1 MEYTPALI
9 SVTKPD
15 IRLDIALSDIQ
26 QAFATVADP
35 RRAQG
40 RVYWLSGLL
49 CLAVAA
55 ILCGQRSVLAIA
67 EWGQLQ
73 SPALR
78 TALGLPSDRA
88 PDQSTLHRVFRRLDP
103 AQLSL
108 ALSSYFDP
116 ATKRLRRR
124 AAEAVAVDGKAHR
137 GQLQFER
144 VGSCTIHQVT
154 AFCHETG
161 LVLAQIALDNQGGEA
176 ELNGA
181 ARMVANIDWQGRVLT
196 GDALYCQRAVCAGVL
211 AAGGDY
217 LVVVKE
223 NQPELLADLAVL
235 FAAPEMVDAA
245 TAGKREFDYR
255 EASTW
260 DKGHGRIEERR
271 AVASSEL
278 RDYSGWPGLQQVVR
292 IRRTWVQQ
300 GRTRQATHYLVTS
313 LPAEEASSRQL
324 MALRRGHWLIENRLH
339 YVKDVTLGEDSSLI
353 HAGNGGAVM
362 AGLREA
368 ALNLLRR
375 GGTQAV
381 AAAMRF
387 NNQRPEQ
394 VLILMGL
401 LNSSDA

>member
-1 MEYTPALI
+1 MH
-9 SVTKPD
+9 
-15 IRLDIALSDIQ
+15 RL
-26 QAFATVADP
+26 
-35 RRAQG
+35 
-40 RVYWLSGLL
+40 
-49 CLAVAA
+49 
-55 ILCGQRSVLAIA
+55 
-67 EWGQLQ
+67 
-73 SPALR
+73 
-78 TALGLPSDRA
+78 
-88 PDQSTLHRVFRRLDP
+88 FRRLDP
-103 AQLSL
+103 APLSL

-116 ATKRLRRR
+116 ATKRMRRR
-124 AAEAVAVDGKAHR
+124 VAEAVAVAGKAHR

-144 VGSCTIHQVT
+144 VGSCPIHEVT

-161 LVLAQIALDNQGGEA
+161 VVLAQIALDNQGDEA

-223 NQPELLADLAVL
+223 NQPELLADLELL
-235 FAAPEMVDAA
+235 FEAPEMANA
-245 TAGKREFDYR
+245 PPAGKLACDYR

-271 AVASSEL
+271 AVAASEL
-278 RDYSGWPGLQQVVR
+278 RDYSGWPGRQQVVR

-313 LPAEEASSRQL
+313 LPAEEASIRRL

-339 YVKDVTLGEDSSLI
+339 YVKDGTPGEDSNLI

-362 AGLREA
+362 AGLRAA

-375 GGTQAV
+375 VGKQAL

-387 NNQRPEQ
+387 NSQRPEQ